1 LTIYDFRLTISSAT
15 TANFQASNINR
26 QIDIWGSLCLRVSVV
41 NKNQSVL
48 VNSGTCSVLAL
59 ASIISST
66 RLLGADSCSRVVG
79 SGPLTV
85 K

>member
-1 LTIYDFRLTISSAT
+1 MIRLRIGRETEEPVHSIRCGAACT
-15 TANFQASNINR
+15 SN
-26 QIDIWGSLCLRVSVV
+26 QTSGFSVPLGLRGE
-41 NKNQSVL
+41 KHQSVL

-66 RLLGADSCSRVVG
+66 RWLGADSCSRVVG
-79 SGPLTV
+79 SGPFTV